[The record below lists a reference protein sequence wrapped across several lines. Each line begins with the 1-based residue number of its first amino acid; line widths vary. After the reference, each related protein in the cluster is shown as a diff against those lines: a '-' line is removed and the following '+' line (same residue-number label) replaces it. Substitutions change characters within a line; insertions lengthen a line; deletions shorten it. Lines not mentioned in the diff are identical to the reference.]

1 MIFPTDL
8 HHARTSV
15 GDNLLA
21 SQTLRCVRRAASRTS
36 SLLQIRAVAH
46 VCRRQLVGEPGA
58 AVCQARHLAN
68 KFAPTDPSQCTHCCR
83 RQPVGEPGAAVCLAP
98 RLANKFAPTDPSH
111 ARTAVGDNLLAS
123 QALRCVWHAA
133 SRTSSLLQIRA
144 NARTAVGDNLLASKA
159 LRCVRRAASRTS
171 SLLQIR
177 ANARTAVGDNLL
189 ASQTLRCVWQTT
201 SRTSSLLQIRA
212 MRALL

>member
-1 MIFPTDL
+1 M
-8 HHARTSV
+8 HA
-15 GDNLLA
+15 LLEETTCWRA
-21 SQTLRCVRRAASRTS
+21 RRCGVPGMPPREQVRSYRSKPCT
-36 SLLQIRAVAH
+36 H
-46 VCRRQLVGEPGA
+46 CCRRQLVGEPGA
-58 AVCQARHLAN
+58 AVCQAR
-68 KFAPTDPSQCTHCCR
+68 
-83 RQPVGEPGAAVCLAP
+83 
-98 RLANKFAPTDPSH
+98 RLANKFAPTGPSH

-123 QALRCVWHAA
+123 Q
-133 SRTSSLLQIRA
+133 
-144 NARTAVGDNLLASKA
+144 A

-189 ASQTLRCVWQTT
+189 ASQTLRCVRRAASRTSSLLQIRAVAHCCRRQLVGEPGAAVCQPRRLANKFAPTDPSHARSAVGDNLLASQALRCARQTT